1 MQKYLGVIS
10 VALFILSAAI
20 FLIDTGDTPA
30 YFPMI
35 FFLLSVSGTIITAI
49 FSTKIWRIVLLTV
62 YGLIILIFIIFALG
76 LGIAHM

>member
-62 YGLIILIFIIFALG
+62 YGLIIMIFIIFALG
-76 LGIAHM
+76 FGFAHM